1 MQDQQTQNSGQSKD
15 ATAVA
20 EEMAAKAEQAVPG
33 MAGAGDVLAQV
44 IEKIKG
50 AENILVTL
58 SRDPAVDEMAGAIGL
73 TMFLDSLQKHATAIY
88 SGRTPD
94 ALRFLR
100 PEGTFETNTASLQD
114 FIIALNKEKADHLRY
129 KLEGD
134 FVKIYITPYKT
145 TLSEA
150 DLEFSH
156 GDYNV
161 DLVLAL
167 AVPSAGDLDAALAE
181 YGRIM
186 HNATTIDITAGAPG
200 RFGEIEWS
208 EPGASSVCEMLTRL
222 IFQMQG
228 EATLDKEIANAL
240 LTGIVAA
247 TGRFSNERT
256 NAETMQIASKLMEMG
271 ADQQM
276 IASHVLE
283 SETEAKAAAEQEREA
298 EEKAKVAAEAE
309 AAAKAAEMVSTA
321 AGGTMVAVDQ
331 KVLEEARA
339 RAAAATAATTAVNQA
354 VASATQ
360 NAAAVGATGQGLVVE
375 PQSEAKPAL
384 GAEPTTTTTA
394 QIVPEREVPVL
405 PTVQPV
411 AAGVAVP
418 EPVAPA
424 GVVSG
429 ATGAPVTVPATAPV
443 AQGVPVAPMP
453 TAVPTGVNLQPTGE
467 ITTPAPTPE
476 PKNYE
481 AMIEQALAEPLPVE
495 TAASAAGLLKT
506 PIVTP
511 AEVSPVA
518 GVEAPSPVTEPA
530 VSPVTE
536 PGTPSPV
543 TGPVAMGVNPAVT
556 AAPMEAAE
564 PAVPIT
570 GVVSMPTA
578 PATPVMPVIP
588 NAVPETVV
596 TANAMPETT
605 VAPNVASETA
615 RAANA
620 VPVMPPVVQMTA
632 AQPTQ
637 TILPPAPAPEVG
649 AGMMPPTGTPMVEP
663 PAGVGVA
670 NPTGA
675 PMAAP
680 STGVPMTTP
689 PTGVPMAEPTTG
701 TPATGAPGAFQ
712 IPGA

>member
-360 NAAAVGATGQGLVVE
+360 NAAAVGATGQGLVAV

-384 GAEPTTTTTA
+384 GAEPTTMTTA

-411 AAGVAVP
+411 TAGVVAP
-418 EPVAPA
+418 EPVP
-424 GVVSG
+424 V
-429 ATGAPVTVPATAPV
+429 TPVTVPAPTPEPTSV
-443 AQGVPVAPMP
+443 TQGVSVAPMS
-453 TAVPTGVNLQPTGE
+453 TAAPTGVNLQPTGE
-467 ITTPAPTPE
+467 LTTSTSVPE

-518 GVEAPSPVTEPA
+518 GVEAPSPVTEPGA
-530 VSPVTE
+530 TS
-536 PGTPSPV
+536 SV

-570 GVVSMPTA
+570 GVVSMPTT

-588 NAVPETVV
+588 NAVPET
-596 TANAMPETT
+596 AG
-605 VAPNVASETA
+605 
-615 RAANA
+615 AANA

-649 AGMMPPTGTPMVEP
+649 VGMMPPTGTPMVEP

>member
-360 NAAAVGATGQGLVVE
+360 NAAAVGATGQGLVAV

-384 GAEPTTTTTA
+384 GAEPTTMTTA

-411 AAGVAVP
+411 T
-418 EPVAPA
+418 A
-424 GVVSG
+424 GVV
-429 ATGAPVTVPATAPV
+429 APVTVPAPTPEPTSV
-443 AQGVPVAPMP
+443 TQGVSVAPMS
-453 TAVPTGVNLQPTGE
+453 TAAPTGVNLQPTGE
-467 ITTPAPTPE
+467 LTTSTSVPE

-518 GVEAPSPVTEPA
+518 GV
-530 VSPVTE
+530 
-536 PGTPSPV
+536 
-543 TGPVAMGVNPAVT
+543 NPAVT

-588 NAVPETVV
+588 NVVPETAA
-596 TANAMPETT
+596 TANAMPEMT
-605 VAPNVASETA
+605 VTPNVASETVG
-615 RAANA
+615 AANA
-620 VPVMPPVVQMTA
+620 VPVMPPVAQMTA

-649 AGMMPPTGTPMVEP
+649 AGMMPPTGAPMAEP

-670 NPTGA
+670 NLTGA
-675 PMAAP
+675 
-680 STGVPMTTP
+680 
-689 PTGVPMAEPTTG
+689 PMAEPTTG

>member
-1 MQDQQTQNSGQSKD
+1 MQDQQTQISGQSKD

-33 MAGAGDVLAQV
+33 MEGTGDVLAQV

-256 NAETMQIASKLMEMG
+256 NAETMQIASRLMEMG

-283 SETEAKAAAEQEREA
+283 SETEAKVAAEQEREA

-360 NAAAVGATGQGLVVE
+360 NAAAVGATGQGLVAE

-384 GAEPTTTTTA
+384 GAEPTATTTA

-411 AAGVAVP
+411 TGGVVAPVGVV
-418 EPVAPA
+418 PVA
-424 GVVSG
+424 S
-429 ATGAPVTVPATAPV
+429 GAPVTVPASAPV
-443 AQGVPVAPMP
+443 AQGVSVAPMS
-453 TAVPTGVNLQPTGE
+453 TAAPTGMNLQPTGE
-467 ITTPAPTPE
+467 LTTPTPVPE

-511 AEVSPVA
+511 AEVNPVA
-518 GVEAPSPVTEPA
+518 GVEAPSPVAGVEA
-530 VSPVTE
+530 
-536 PGTPSPV
+536 PSPV

-588 NAVPETVV
+588 NAVPETAV
-596 TANAMPETT
+596 TANATPEATG
-605 VAPNVASETA
+605 AANVASDATVVPNAVPEV
-615 RAANA
+615 AAVTNA
-620 VPVMPPVVQMTA
+620 VPVMPPVAQMTA

-637 TILPPAPAPEVG
+637 TILPPAPTPEVG
-649 AGMMPPTGTPMVEP
+649 TGMMPPTGTLMTES

-670 NPTGA
+670 NPTG
-675 PMAAP
+675 
-680 STGVPMTTP
+680 VPMTTP
-689 PTGVPMAEPTTG
+689 PTGAPMTTPSTGVPMAEPTTG
-701 TPATGAPGAFQ
+701 ASAAGAPGAFQ

>member
-33 MAGAGDVLAQV
+33 MAGTGDVLAQV

-256 NAETMQIASKLMEMG
+256 NAETMQIASRLMEMG

-360 NAAAVGATGQGLVVE
+360 NAAAVGATGQGLVAE

-384 GAEPTTTTTA
+384 GAEPTATTTA
-394 QIVPEREVPVL
+394 QIVPERKVPVL

-411 AAGVAVP
+411 TAGVVVP
-418 EPVAPA
+418 EPV
-424 GVVSG
+424 
-429 ATGAPVTVPATAPV
+429 PATPV
-443 AQGVPVAPMP
+443 MV
-453 TAVPTGVNLQPTGE
+453 
-467 ITTPAPTPE
+467 PE

-518 GVEAPSPVTEPA
+518 GVEAPRPVAGVEAPSPVTEL
-530 VSPVTE
+530 
-536 PGTPSPV
+536 GTTSPV

-556 AAPMEAAE
+556 AAPMEAPE

-570 GVVSMPTA
+570 GVVSMPTT

-588 NAVPETVV
+588 NAVPETTV
-596 TANAMPETT
+596 TANAMPET
-605 VAPNVASETA
+605 AGAANVASETVGA
-615 RAANA
+615 PNV
-620 VPVMPPVVQMTA
+620 VPVMPPVAQMTA

-637 TILPPAPAPEVG
+637 TILPPAPTPEVG
-649 AGMMPPTGTPMVEP
+649 TGMMPPTGTLMTES
-663 PAGVGVA
+663 PAGIGVA

-675 PMAAP
+675 PM
-680 STGVPMTTP
+680 TTP
-689 PTGVPMAEPTTG
+689 PTGAPMTTPSTG
-701 TPATGAPGAFQ
+701 TSMVEPMTGASAAGAPGAFQ

>member
-33 MAGAGDVLAQV
+33 MAGTGDVLAQV

-256 NAETMQIASKLMEMG
+256 NAETMQIASRLMEMG

-360 NAAAVGATGQGLVVE
+360 NAAAVGATGQGLVAE

-384 GAEPTTTTTA
+384 GAEPTATTTA
-394 QIVPEREVPVL
+394 QIAPERKVPVL

-411 AAGVAVP
+411 TAGVVVP
-418 EPVAPA
+418 EPM
-424 GVVSG
+424 
-429 ATGAPVTVPATAPV
+429 PVTPV
-443 AQGVPVAPMP
+443 TPV
-453 TAVPTGVNLQPTGE
+453 VV
-467 ITTPAPTPE
+467 PE

-518 GVEAPSPVTEPA
+518 GVEAPRPVTGVEAPSPVTEL
-530 VSPVTE
+530 
-536 PGTPSPV
+536 GTTSPV

-570 GVVSMPTA
+570 GVVSMPTT
-578 PATPVMPVIP
+578 PVTPVMPVIP
-588 NAVPETVV
+588 NAVPETTV
-596 TANAMPETT
+596 TANAMPETAGAANVASETAGAANVASET
-605 VAPNVASETA
+605 VGAPNVASETVGA
-615 RAANA
+615 PNV
-620 VPVMPPVVQMTA
+620 VPVMPPVAQMTA

-637 TILPPAPAPEVG
+637 TILPPAPTPEVG
-649 AGMMPPTGTPMVEP
+649 TGMMPPTGTLMTES
-663 PAGVGVA
+663 PAGIGVA
-670 NPTGA
+670 NPTG
-675 PMAAP
+675 
-680 STGVPMTTP
+680 TPMTTP
-689 PTGVPMAEPTTG
+689 PTGAPMTTPSTGTSMVEPTTG
-701 TPATGAPGAFQ
+701 ASAAGAPGAFQ

>member
-283 SETEAKAAAEQEREA
+283 SETEAKVAADQEREA

-360 NAAAVGATGQGLVVE
+360 NAAAVGATGQGLVAV

-384 GAEPTTTTTA
+384 GAEPTATTTA

-411 AAGVAVP
+411 TAGVVTP
-418 EPVAPA
+418 EPVP
-424 GVVSG
+424 V
-429 ATGAPVTVPATAPV
+429 TPVTVPAPTPEPTSV
-443 AQGVPVAPMP
+443 TQGVSVAPMS
-453 TAVPTGVNLQPTGE
+453 TAAPKGVNLQPTGE
-467 ITTPAPTPE
+467 LTTSTSVPE

-518 GVEAPSPVTEPA
+518 GV
-530 VSPVTE
+530 
-536 PGTPSPV
+536 
-543 TGPVAMGVNPAVT
+543 NPAVT

-588 NAVPETVV
+588 SAVPETVV
-596 TANAMPETT
+596 TANAMPEMT
-605 VAPNVASETA
+605 VTPNVASETA
-615 RAANA
+615 GAVNA
-620 VPVMPPVVQMTA
+620 VPVMPPVAQMTA

-637 TILPPAPAPEVG
+637 TILPPAPTPEVG
-649 AGMMPPTGTPMVEP
+649 AGMMP
-663 PAGVGVA
+663 
-670 NPTGA
+670 PTGA

-689 PTGVPMAEPTTG
+689 STGVPMAEPTTG

>member
-360 NAAAVGATGQGLVVE
+360 NAAAVGATGQGLVAV

-384 GAEPTTTTTA
+384 GAEPMATTTA

-411 AAGVAVP
+411 IGGV
-418 EPVAPA
+418 VAPE
-424 GVVSG
+424 
-429 ATGAPVTVPATAPV
+429 TVPAPAPASV
-443 AQGVPVAPMP
+443 TQGVSVAPMS
-453 TAVPTGVNLQPTGE
+453 TAAPMGVNLQPPGE

-495 TAASAAGLLKT
+495 TAASAAGLLKS
-506 PIVTP
+506 PIVSP

-578 PATPVMPVIP
+578 PVTPVMPVIP
-588 NAVPETVV
+588 NAVPETVGA
-596 TANAMPETT
+596 ANATPEAA
-605 VAPNVASETA
+605 VVPNAVPE
-615 RAANA
+615 AAAVTNA
-620 VPVMPPVVQMTA
+620 VPVMPPVAQMTA

-649 AGMMPPTGTPMVEP
+649 AGMMPPTGAPMAEP
-663 PAGVGVA
+663 TTGVGVA

-675 PMAAP
+675 
-680 STGVPMTTP
+680 
-689 PTGVPMAEPTTG
+689 PMAEPTTG

>member
-33 MAGAGDVLAQV
+33 MAGTGDVLAQV
-44 IEKIKG
+44 IEKITG

-309 AAAKAAEMVSTA
+309 VAAKAAEMVSTA

-360 NAAAVGATGQGLVVE
+360 NAAAVGATGQGLVAE

-384 GAEPTTTTTA
+384 GAEPTATTTA

-411 AAGVAVP
+411 TGGVVAPVTVVPATMAAAQGA
-418 EPVAPA
+418 PVAPA
-424 GVVSG
+424 LTSV
-429 ATGAPVTVPATAPV
+429 AAPTGA
-443 AQGVPVAPMP
+443 
-453 TAVPTGVNLQPTGE
+453 NLQPTGE

-511 AEVSPVA
+511 AEVNPVA
-518 GVEAPSPVTEPA
+518 GVEAPSPVAELGTT
-530 VSPVTE
+530 SPVAE
-536 PGTPSPV
+536 LGTTSPA
-543 TGPVAMGVNPAVT
+543 TGPVAIGVNPAVT

-570 GVVSMPTA
+570 GVVSMPTT

-588 NAVPETVV
+588 NAVPETTV
-596 TANAMPETT
+596 TANAMPKT
-605 VAPNVASETA
+605 AGAANVASDATVVPNAVPEV
-615 RAANA
+615 AAVTNA
-620 VPVMPPVVQMTA
+620 VPVMPPVAQMTA

-637 TILPPAPAPEVG
+637 TILPPAPTPEVG
-649 AGMMPPTGTPMVEP
+649 TGMMPPTGALMTES
-663 PAGVGVA
+663 PAGVGVT

-675 PMAAP
+675 
-680 STGVPMTTP
+680 PMTTP
-689 PTGVPMAEPTTG
+689 PTGAPMAEPPTG

>member
-1 MQDQQTQNSGQSKD
+1 MQDQQTQISGQSKD

-33 MAGAGDVLAQV
+33 MEGAGDVLAQV

-228 EATLDKEIANAL
+228 ETTLDKEIANAL

-360 NAAAVGATGQGLVVE
+360 NAAAVGATGQGLVAE

-384 GAEPTTTTTA
+384 GAEPTATTTA

-411 AAGVAVP
+411 TGGVVAP
-418 EPVAPA
+418 EPVAQL
-424 GVVSG
+424 
-429 ATGAPVTVPATAPV
+429 TA
-443 AQGVPVAPMP
+443 ASTAAVPVAPMSTAAP
-453 TAVPTGVNLQPTGE
+453 TGAVPVAPMSTAAPTGVNLQPTGE
-467 ITTPAPTPE
+467 LTTPTSVPE

-511 AEVSPVA
+511 AEVGPVA
-518 GVEAPSPVTEPA
+518 GVEAPSPVTEL
-530 VSPVTE
+530 
-536 PGTPSPV
+536 GTTSPV
-543 TGPVAMGVNPAVT
+543 TGSVAMGVNPAVT

-588 NAVPETVV
+588 NAVPETAV
-596 TANAMPETT
+596 TANATPEATG
-605 VAPNVASETA
+605 AANVASDATVVPNAVPEV
-615 RAANA
+615 AAVTNA
-620 VPVMPPVVQMTA
+620 VPVMPPVAQMTA
-632 AQPTQ
+632 AQLTQ
-637 TILPPAPAPEVG
+637 TILPPAPTPEVG
-649 AGMMPPTGTPMVEP
+649 TGMMPPTGTLMTES

-675 PMAAP
+675 PMTTP
-680 STGVPMTTP
+680 STGTSMV
-689 PTGVPMAEPTTG
+689 EPTTG
-701 TPATGAPGAFQ
+701 ASAAGAPGAFQ

>member
-208 EPGASSVCEMLTRL
+208 ESGASSVCEMLTRL

-360 NAAAVGATGQGLVVE
+360 NAAAVGATGQGLVAV

-384 GAEPTTTTTA
+384 GAEPTTMTTA

-411 AAGVAVP
+411 TAGVVAP
-418 EPVAPA
+418 EPVP
-424 GVVSG
+424 V
-429 ATGAPVTVPATAPV
+429 TPVTVPAPTPEPTSV
-443 AQGVPVAPMP
+443 TQGVSVAPMS
-453 TAVPTGVNLQPTGE
+453 TAAPTGVNLQPTGE
-467 ITTPAPTPE
+467 LTTSTSVPE

-518 GVEAPSPVTEPA
+518 GVEAPSPVTEPGA
-530 VSPVTE
+530 TS
-536 PGTPSPV
+536 SV

-570 GVVSMPTA
+570 GVVSMPTT

-588 NAVPETVV
+588 NAVPET
-596 TANAMPETT
+596 AG
-605 VAPNVASETA
+605 
-615 RAANA
+615 AANA

-649 AGMMPPTGTPMVEP
+649 VGMMPPTGTPMVEP

>member
-256 NAETMQIASKLMEMG
+256 NAETMQLASKLMEMG

-360 NAAAVGATGQGLVVE
+360 NAAAVGATGQGLVAV

-384 GAEPTTTTTA
+384 GAELTTMTTA

-411 AAGVAVP
+411 T
-418 EPVAPA
+418 A
-424 GVVSG
+424 GVV
-429 ATGAPVTVPATAPV
+429 APVTVPAPAPASV
-443 AQGVPVAPMP
+443 TQGVSVAPMS
-453 TAVPTGVNLQPTGE
+453 TAAPTGVNLRPTGE
-467 ITTPAPTPE
+467 LTTSTPVPE

-518 GVEAPSPVTEPA
+518 GV
-530 VSPVTE
+530 
-536 PGTPSPV
+536 
-543 TGPVAMGVNPAVT
+543 NPAVT

-588 NAVPETVV
+588 NAVPETAV

-605 VAPNVASETA
+605 VAPNVALETA

-620 VPVMPPVVQMTA
+620 VPVMPPVAQMTA

-637 TILPPAPAPEVG
+637 TILPPAPTPEVG
-649 AGMMPPTGTPMVEP
+649 AGMMPPTGAPMVEP

-689 PTGVPMAEPTTG
+689 STGVPMAEPTTG

>member
-1 MQDQQTQNSGQSKD
+1 MQDQQTQISGQSKD

-33 MAGAGDVLAQV
+33 MEGAGDVLAQV

-283 SETEAKAAAEQEREA
+283 SETAAKAAAEQEREA

-360 NAAAVGATGQGLVVE
+360 NAAAVGATGQGLVAE

-384 GAEPTTTTTA
+384 GAEPTATTTA

-411 AAGVAVP
+411 TAGVVAP
-418 EPVAPA
+418 EPVAQLTAAP
-424 GVVSG
+424 
-429 ATGAPVTVPATAPV
+429 TGA
-443 AQGVPVAPMP
+443 VPVAPMS
-453 TAVPTGVNLQPTGE
+453 TAAPTGVNLQPTGE
-467 ITTPAPTPE
+467 LTTPTPVPE

-518 GVEAPSPVTEPA
+518 GVEAPSPVTGVEAP
-530 VSPVTE
+530 SPVTE
-536 PGTPSPV
+536 LGTTSPV

-588 NAVPETVV
+588 NAVPETAV
-596 TANAMPETT
+596 TANATPEATG
-605 VAPNVASETA
+605 AANVASDATVVPNAVPEV
-615 RAANA
+615 AAVTNA
-620 VPVMPPVVQMTA
+620 VPVMPPVAQMTA

-637 TILPPAPAPEVG
+637 TILPPAPTPEVG
-649 AGMMPPTGTPMVEP
+649 TGMMPPTGTLMTES

-670 NPTGA
+670 NPTG
-675 PMAAP
+675 
-680 STGVPMTTP
+680 VPMTTP
-689 PTGVPMAEPTTG
+689 PTGAPMTTPSTGVPMAEPTTG
-701 TPATGAPGAFQ
+701 ASAAGAPGAFQ
-712 IPGA
+712 IPGAA